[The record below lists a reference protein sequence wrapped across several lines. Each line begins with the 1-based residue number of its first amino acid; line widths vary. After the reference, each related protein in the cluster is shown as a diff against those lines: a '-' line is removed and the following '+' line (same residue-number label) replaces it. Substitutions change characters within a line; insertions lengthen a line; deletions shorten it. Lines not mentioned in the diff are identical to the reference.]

1 MPRIDF
7 SLYLVTDRN
16 QTSGRPLLTLL
27 REALAAGLRAVQL
40 REKDLPTRALLELA
54 REVRALTREYG
65 AKLLINDRLDIVMAV
80 EADGVHLRAD
90 SLPVSVTRR
99 LLGPDRLI
107 GVSVHSA
114 TEALRVESEGA
125 DFALLG
131 PVYETPSK
139 LAYGAPL
146 GLGPIEEAAR
156 RCRAPVFAIG
166 GITAAR
172 LGEVR
177 RAGAQGVAV
186 ISAILSADSVASAT
200 RALLAA
206 PHGTMRES

>member
-16 QTSGRPLLTLL
+16 QTAGRPLVTLL
-27 REALAAGLRAVQL
+27 REALAAGLCAVQL
-40 REKDLPTRALLELA
+40 REKDLPTGALLELA

-90 SLPVSVTRR
+90 SLPVAVTRR
-99 LLGPDRLI
+99 LLGPGRLI
-107 GVSVHSA
+107 GVSVHSVA
-114 TEALRVESEGA
+114 EVLRAESEGA
-125 DFALLG
+125 DFTLLG
-131 PVYETPSK
+131 PVYDTPSK
-139 LAYGAPL
+139 VAYGAPI

-156 RCRAPVFAIG
+156 RCRCPVFAIG

-177 RAGAQGVAV
+177 RAGAQGAAV
-186 ISAILSADSVASAT
+186 ISAILSAGSVASAT

-206 PHGTMRES
+206 PHGTMSES